1 VRIGIHVGHWEGRPN
16 DVAALAVE
24 AERAGFDSVWTSET
38 WGSDAAILAA
48 WVAARTER
56 IGVGTGVLQMAGRTP
71 AAAAMTALTLD
82 HLSGGRFRLG
92 LGVSGPQVAEGW
104 HGTPFDHPLERT
116 REYVSVVRQVLS
128 REAPVTSPGPHYALP
143 LPGGIGRPLK
153 PNVRALR
160 PDLPVYLAA
169 MGLLNVAL
177 AAEIADGWM
186 PYLYAPEHA
195 NAFADALESGW
206 GRGVRD
212 PATAFDIAPVVAV
225 AFGDDVGAC
234 RDELRPHL
242 ARYVGGMGS
251 RDANFYKDAV
261 TRYGFGDAAEKI
273 QEAFLDGRRAEA
285 AALVPDA
292 MVDGLCLVGP
302 VERVRDRLAAWEAA
316 GVTTL
321 LAETRDVDAI
331 RILAEAAS

>member
-1 VRIGIHVGHWEGRPN
+1 MRIGIHVGHWEGRPN
-16 DVAALAVE
+16 DVAALAQE

-48 WVAARTER
+48 WIAACTEH

-104 HGTPFDHPLERT
+104 HGTSFDHPLART
-116 REYVSVVRQVLS
+116 REYLGIVRDVLR
-128 REAPVTSPGPHYALP
+128 REVPVTSPGPHYPLP
-143 LPGGIGRPLK
+143 LPGGSGRPLK

-160 PDLPVYLAA
+160 ADMPIYLAA
-169 MGLLNVAL
+169 MGPRNVTL

-186 PYLYAPEHA
+186 PYLYSPERA
-195 NAFADALESGW
+195 DVFAEALETGW
-206 GRGVRD
+206 GRGERD
-212 PATAFDIAPVVAV
+212 RASFDVAPVVAV
-225 AFGDDVGAC
+225 AFGDDVAAC

-261 TRYGFGDAAEKI
+261 TRYGFGDAAERI
-273 QEAFLDGRRAEA
+273 QGSFLDGRRAEA
-285 AALVPDA
+285 AAFVPDE
-292 MVDGLCLVGP
+292 MVDELCLAGP
-302 VERVRDRLAAWEAA
+302 VDRVRDRLGAWRAA

-321 LAETRDVDAI
+321 VAETRDVGAV
-331 RILAEAAS
+331 RALAGAAS

>member
-1 VRIGIHVGHWEGRPN
+1 VRIGIHVGHWEGRPT
-16 DVAALAVE
+16 DVAELAQE
-24 AERAGFDSVWTSET
+24 AERAGFDSVWVSET
-38 WGSDAAILAA
+38 WGSDAAVLSGWI
-48 WVAARTER
+48 AARTER

-104 HGTPFDHPLERT
+104 HGTSFDHPLDRT
-116 REYVSVVRQVLS
+116 REYVAIVRSVLR
-128 REAPVTSPGPHYALP
+128 RETPVTSPGPHYPLP
-143 LPGGIGRPLK
+143 LPGGAGRPLK

-160 PDLPVYLAA
+160 SDLPVYLAA
-169 MGLLNVAL
+169 MGPRNVAL

-195 NAFADALESGW
+195 NAFADALETGW
-206 GRGVRD
+206 KLGGRDG
-212 PATAFDIAPVVAV
+212 AGFDVAPVVAL
-225 AFGDDVGAC
+225 AFGLDVGAC
-234 RDELRPHL
+234 RDELRPHV

-251 RDANFYKDAV
+251 REANFYTDAV
-261 TRYGFGDAAEKI
+261 TRFGFGDAAERI
-273 QEAFLDGRRAEA
+273 QEVFLDGRRAEA

-292 MVDGLCLVGP
+292 MVDELCLVGP
-302 VERVRDRLAAWEAA
+302 IERVRDRLDVYRAA

-321 LAETRDVDAI
+321 LAETRDVEVI
-331 RILAEAAS
+331 RALAEAAS

>member
-16 DVAALAVE
+16 DVAELARE

-38 WGSDAAILAA
+38 WGSDAAILAG
-48 WVAARTER
+48 WIAAATER

-71 AAAAMTALTLD
+71 AAAAMAALTLD
-82 HLSGGRFRLG
+82 HLSSGRFRLG

-104 HGTPFDHPLERT
+104 HGTSFDHPLERT
-116 REYVSVVRQVLS
+116 REYVTIVRDVLR
-128 REAPVTSPGPHYALP
+128 REAPVTSPGPHYPLP
-143 LPGGIGRPLK
+143 LPGGSGRPLK

-160 PDLPVYLAA
+160 SGLPIYLAA
-169 MGLLNVAL
+169 MGPRNVAL

-186 PYLYAPEHA
+186 PYLYSPERSDV
-195 NAFADALESGW
+195 F
-206 GRGVRD
+206 
-212 PATAFDIAPVVAV
+212 ATAVEDGWKRGGRDRSGFDVAPVVAV

-261 TRYGFGDAAEKI
+261 ARYGFGDAAERI
-273 QEAFLDGRRAEA
+273 QEAFLDGRRADA
-285 AALVPDA
+285 AGLVPDGL
-292 MVDGLCLVGP
+292 VDELCLVGT
-302 VERVRDRLAAWEAA
+302 VERVRDRLDAWRAA

-321 LAETRDVDAI
+321 LAETRDPNAI
-331 RILAEAAS
+331 RALAEAAS

>member
-16 DVAALAVE
+16 DVAELAVE

-38 WGSDAAILAA
+38 WGSDAAIFAA
-48 WVAARTER
+48 WIASRTER
-56 IGVGTGVLQMAGRTP
+56 IGVGTGVMQMAGRTP
-71 AAAAMTALTLD
+71 AAAAMAALTLD

-104 HGTPFDHPLERT
+104 HGTPFDHPIERT
-116 REYVSVVRQVLS
+116 REYVDIVRQLLS
-128 REAPVTSPGPHYALP
+128 RDAPVTSPGPAYPLP
-143 LPGGIGRPLK
+143 LPGGSGKPLK

-169 MGLLNVAL
+169 MGPRNVAL

-186 PYLYAPEHA
+186 PYLYAPERA
-195 NAFADALESGW
+195 DVFAEALEAGW
-206 GRGVRD
+206 TRGGRDR
-212 PATAFDIAPVVAV
+212 ASFDVAPVVAV
-225 AFGDDVGAC
+225 AFGDDVAAR

-261 TRYGFGDAAEKI
+261 TRYGFGDAAERI

-292 MVDGLCLVGP
+292 MVDELCLAGP
-302 VERVRDRLAAWEAA
+302 LNRVRGRLDAWRAA

-321 LAETRDVDAI
+321 LAETHDVDAI
-331 RILAEAAS
+331 RTLAEAAT

>member
-1 VRIGIHVGHWEGRPN
+1 MRIGIHLGNWEGRPS
-16 DVAALAVE
+16 DVAGLGLE

-48 WVAARTER
+48 WIAARTER
-56 IGVGTGVLQMAGRTP
+56 IGVGAGVLQMAGRTP
-71 AAAAMTALTLD
+71 AAAAMAALTLD

-116 REYVSVVRQVLS
+116 REYVSVVRQVLR
-128 REAPVTSPGPHYALP
+128 REAPVTSPGPYYPLP
-143 LPGGIGRPLK
+143 LPGGAGRSLK

-160 PDLPVYLAA
+160 PDLPVYLGA
-169 MGLLNVAL
+169 MGPRNVAL

-186 PYLYAPEHA
+186 PYLYSPERSDV
-195 NAFADALESGW
+195 FAQALDDGW
-206 GRGVRD
+206 QRGGRDGS
-212 PATAFDIAPVVAV
+212 TFDVVPVVSV
-225 AFGDDVGAC
+225 VFGEDVGAC
-234 RDELRPHL
+234 RDALRPHL

-261 TRYGFGDAAEKI
+261 TRYGFADAADHI
-273 QEAFLDGRRAEA
+273 QQAFLDGRRAEA
-285 AALVPDA
+285 AALVPDG
-292 MVDGLCLVGP
+292 MVDELCLAGP
-302 VERVRDRLAAWEAA
+302 VERVRDRLEAWRAA

-321 LAETRDVDAI
+321 LAETRDANTI
-331 RILAEAAS
+331 RSLAEAAS

>member
-1 VRIGIHVGHWEGRPN
+1 MRIGIHVGHWEGRPN
-16 DVAALAVE
+16 DVAELARE

-48 WVAARTER
+48 WIAAGTER

-71 AAAAMTALTLD
+71 AAAAMAALTLD

-104 HGTPFDHPLERT
+104 HGTSFDHPLERT
-116 REYVSVVRQVLS
+116 REYVAIVRDVLRRDS
-128 REAPVTSPGPHYALP
+128 PVISPGPHYPLP
-143 LPGGIGRPLK
+143 LPGGFGRPLK

-160 PDLPVYLAA
+160 SDLPIYLAA
-169 MGLLNVAL
+169 MGPRNVAL

-186 PYLYAPEHA
+186 PYLYSPERSDV
-195 NAFADALESGW
+195 FAGALEDGW
-206 GRGVRD
+206 GRGGRD
-212 PATAFDIAPVVAV
+212 RSSLDVAPVVAV

-261 TRYGFGDAAEKI
+261 VRYGFGDAAERI
-273 QEAFLDGRRAEA
+273 QEAFLEGRRAEA
-285 AALVPDA
+285 AGLVPDA
-292 MVDGLCLVGP
+292 MVDELCLVGP
-302 VERVRDRLAAWEAA
+302 VERVRDRLDAWRAA

-321 LAETRDVDAI
+321 LAETRDPNAI
-331 RILAEAAS
+331 RALAEAAS

>member
-1 VRIGIHVGHWEGRPN
+1 MRIGIHVGHWEGRPN
-16 DVAALAVE
+16 NVAELALE
-24 AERAGFDSVWTSET
+24 AEQAGFDSVWTSET

-48 WVAARTER
+48 WIAARTER

-71 AAAAMTALTLD
+71 AATAMTALTLD

-104 HGTPFDHPLERT
+104 HGTPFAHPLERT
-116 REYVSVVRQVLS
+116 REYVGIVRDVLR
-128 REAPVTSPGPHYALP
+128 REAPVTSAGPHYP
-143 LPGGIGRPLK
+143 LPVPGGAGRPLK

-169 MGLLNVAL
+169 MGPRNVAL
-177 AAEIADGWM
+177 AAEIGDGWM
-186 PYLYAPEHA
+186 PYLYSPERA
-195 NAFADALESGW
+195 DVFEDALEA
-206 GRGVRD
+206 GRARGGRD
-212 PATAFDIAPVVAV
+212 RSSFDVAPVVAV
-225 AFGDDVGAC
+225 AFGEDVGAC

-251 RDANFYKDAV
+251 REVNFYKHAV
-261 TRYGFGDAAEKI
+261 TRYGFGDAAERI
-273 QEAFLDGRRAEA
+273 QEAFVDGRRAEA

-292 MVDGLCLVGP
+292 MVDELCLIGP
-302 VERVRDRLAAWEAA
+302 VGRVRDRLNAWRAA

-321 LAETRDVDAI
+321 LAETREVEAI
-331 RILAEAAS
+331 RALAEAAS

>member
-1 VRIGIHVGHWEGRPN
+1 VRIGVHVGHWEGRPN
-16 DVAALAVE
+16 DVAGLSLE

-48 WVAARTER
+48 WIVARTER
-56 IGVGTGVLQMAGRTP
+56 IGVGTGVLQMAGRSP
-71 AAAAMTALTLD
+71 AAAAMAAITLD

-104 HGTPFDHPLERT
+104 HGTSFDHPLERT
-116 REYVSVVRQVLS
+116 REYVAIVRDVLR
-128 REAPVTSPGPHYALP
+128 REAPVTSPGPNYPLP
-143 LPGGIGRPLK
+143 LPGGSGRPLK

-169 MGLLNVAL
+169 MGPRNVAL

-186 PYLYAPEHA
+186 PYLYSPERSDV
-195 NAFADALESGW
+195 FAGALEAGSTRSG
-206 GRGVRD
+206 RD
-212 PATAFDIAPVVAV
+212 NANFDVAPVVAV
-225 AFGDDVGAC
+225 AFGDEVDAC

-261 TRYGFGDAAEKI
+261 ARYGFGDAAERI

-292 MVDGLCLVGP
+292 MVDELCLAGP
-302 VERVRDRLAAWEAA
+302 VGRVRERLEAWRAA

-321 LAETRDVDAI
+321 LAQTRDPGAV
-331 RILAEAAS
+331 RSLAEAAI